1 MRWFFA
7 SLPSR
12 VRSLGDVTIGH
23 IDTYLEAEARRGWSR
38 GSLHALGSSIRSFFR
53 YAAQQG
59 WCSSS
64 VALGIDLPRLYA
76 LGDVPRAPTIDEVN
90 KLLEASSAGNDLV
103 TIRDHAILSLL
114 IHYGLR
120 RGEVERL
127 TLDDIDW
134 IAETLHV
141 MRPKLRR
148 PQCYPLWAPVGEAI
162 LRYLRQAR
170 PRCAQRAVFLTMK
183 APHRPLSGASISA
196 MVAMR
201 LTRAGREAEPGRR
214 PLSAPCLRGPAHGC
228 WLHLEADRR
237 PSRPS
242 QHEQHPHLYE
252 DRHAGPASG
261 GGVGPGGVAMS
272 TTSTIA
278 AYIQHNRNLGKRFVA
293 EEAILLA
300 FSRSVGKAPLH
311 GIHPAMITRFVN
323 RDGASVETIA
333 RKRRVL
339 VGFFRYAVTRCGLEA
354 SPMPSFERKRGAA
367 SFTPY
372 IFSEAELKRLL
383 AAAPAASGPRS
394 EIDADTL
401 RTFVLLLYGAGL
413 RRGEARR
420 LKVSDVDLPRSL
432 LHIRGTKFFKTRI
445 VPISARLSA
454 VLKAFVASPA
464 HRETAVSLLFCKCD
478 GTPLTNSAIGAAF
491 RRLREIADIK
501 RDGGARNQP
510 RLHDLRHTAAVHRV
524 TSWYRVGAD
533 LNDLLPKLAT
543 YLGHKDLSG
552 TQRYLTMTE
561 ELLAEASR
569 RFEAFA
575 QGGRHD

>member
-1 MRWFFA
+1 
-7 SLPSR
+7 
-12 VRSLGDVTIGH
+12 
-23 IDTYLEAEARRGWSR
+23 
-38 GSLHALGSSIRSFFR
+38 
-53 YAAQQG
+53 
-59 WCSSS
+59 
-64 VALGIDLPRLYA
+64 
-76 LGDVPRAPTIDEVN
+76 
-90 KLLEASSAGNDLV
+90 
-103 TIRDHAILSLL
+103 
-114 IHYGLR
+114 
-120 RGEVERL
+120 
-127 TLDDIDW
+127 
-134 IAETLHV
+134 
-141 MRPKLRR
+141 
-148 PQCYPLWAPVGEAI
+148 
-162 LRYLRQAR
+162 
-170 PRCAQRAVFLTMK
+170 
-183 APHRPLSGASISA
+183 
-196 MVAMR
+196 
-201 LTRAGREAEPGRR
+201 
-214 PLSAPCLRGPAHGC
+214 
-228 WLHLEADRR
+228 
-237 PSRPS
+237 
-242 QHEQHPHLYE
+242 
-252 DRHAGPASG
+252 
-261 GGVGPGGVAMS
+261 MS

-300 FSRSVGKAPLH
+300 FSRSVGSVPLH

-323 RDGASVETIA
+323 RDDTSVETIA
-333 RKRRVL
+333 KKRRVL
-339 VGFFRYAVTRCGLEA
+339 VGFFRYAVTRCGLKA
-354 SPMPSFERKRGAA
+354 SPMPSFERKRSAA
-367 SFTPY
+367 SFIPY
-372 IFSEAELKRLL
+372 IFSEAELKQLL
-383 AAAPAASGPRS
+383 TAVPAASGPRS

-445 VPISARLSA
+445 VPINAKLSA
-454 VLKAFVASPA
+454 VLKAFVARRHTCPA
-464 HRETAVSLLFCKCD
+464 SDGGELLFRKCD
-478 GTPLTNSAIGAAF
+478 GTPLTDSAIGAAF
-491 RRLREIADIK
+491 RRLRAIAGIK

>member
-1 MRWFFA
+1 
-7 SLPSR
+7 
-12 VRSLGDVTIGH
+12 
-23 IDTYLEAEARRGWSR
+23 
-38 GSLHALGSSIRSFFR
+38 
-53 YAAQQG
+53 
-59 WCSSS
+59 
-64 VALGIDLPRLYA
+64 
-76 LGDVPRAPTIDEVN
+76 
-90 KLLEASSAGNDLV
+90 
-103 TIRDHAILSLL
+103 
-114 IHYGLR
+114 
-120 RGEVERL
+120 
-127 TLDDIDW
+127 
-134 IAETLHV
+134 
-141 MRPKLRR
+141 
-148 PQCYPLWAPVGEAI
+148 
-162 LRYLRQAR
+162 
-170 PRCAQRAVFLTMK
+170 
-183 APHRPLSGASISA
+183 
-196 MVAMR
+196 
-201 LTRAGREAEPGRR
+201 
-214 PLSAPCLRGPAHGC
+214 
-228 WLHLEADRR
+228 
-237 PSRPS
+237 
-242 QHEQHPHLYE
+242 
-252 DRHAGPASG
+252 
-261 GGVGPGGVAMS
+261 MS

-278 AYIQHNRNLGKRFVA
+278 DYIQHNRNLGKRFVA
-293 EEAILLA
+293 EEAILSA
-300 FSRSVGKAPLH
+300 FSQSVGKVPLH
-311 GIHPAMITRFVN
+311 GIHPVMITWFVN
-323 RDGASVETIA
+323 RDGTSVETIA
-333 RKRRVL
+333 KKHRVL
-339 VGFFRYAVTRCGLEA
+339 TGFFRYAVTRCHLKA

-383 AAAPAASGPRS
+383 AAVPAASGPRS

-454 VLKAFVASPA
+454 VLKAFVAKHYTRPS
-464 HRETAVSLLFCKCD
+464 RDGGDLLFCKRD
-478 GTPLTNSAIGAAF
+478 GTSLTDSAIGAAF
-491 RRLREIADIK
+491 RRLRAIAGIK

>member
-1 MRWFFA
+1 
-7 SLPSR
+7 
-12 VRSLGDVTIGH
+12 
-23 IDTYLEAEARRGWSR
+23 
-38 GSLHALGSSIRSFFR
+38 
-53 YAAQQG
+53 
-59 WCSSS
+59 
-64 VALGIDLPRLYA
+64 
-76 LGDVPRAPTIDEVN
+76 
-90 KLLEASSAGNDLV
+90 
-103 TIRDHAILSLL
+103 
-114 IHYGLR
+114 
-120 RGEVERL
+120 
-127 TLDDIDW
+127 
-134 IAETLHV
+134 
-141 MRPKLRR
+141 
-148 PQCYPLWAPVGEAI
+148 
-162 LRYLRQAR
+162 
-170 PRCAQRAVFLTMK
+170 
-183 APHRPLSGASISA
+183 
-196 MVAMR
+196 
-201 LTRAGREAEPGRR
+201 
-214 PLSAPCLRGPAHGC
+214 
-228 WLHLEADRR
+228 
-237 PSRPS
+237 
-242 QHEQHPHLYE
+242 
-252 DRHAGPASG
+252 
-261 GGVGPGGVAMS
+261 MS

-278 AYIQHNRNLGKRFVA
+278 DYIQHNRNLGKRFVA
-293 EEAILLA
+293 EEAILSA
-300 FSRSVGKAPLH
+300 FSRSAGKVPLH
-311 GIHPAMITRFVN
+311 GIHPVMITRFVN
-323 RDGASVETIA
+323 RDGTSVETIA
-333 RKRRVL
+333 KKHRVL
-339 VGFFRYAVTRCGLEA
+339 TGFFRYAVTRCQLKA

-383 AAAPAASGPRS
+383 AAVPAASGPRS

-454 VLKAFVASPA
+454 VLKAFVAKHHKRPL
-464 HRETAVSLLFCKCD
+464 RDGGDLLFCKRD
-478 GTPLTNSAIGAAF
+478 GTPLTDSAIGAAF
-491 RRLREIADIK
+491 RRLRAIAGIK